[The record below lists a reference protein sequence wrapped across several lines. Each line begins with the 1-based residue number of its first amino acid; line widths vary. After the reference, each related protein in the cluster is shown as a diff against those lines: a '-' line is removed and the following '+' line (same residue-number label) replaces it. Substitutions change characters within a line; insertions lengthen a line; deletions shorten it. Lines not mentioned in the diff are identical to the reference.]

1 MEFAAMLK
9 RLFGFPSRSNRMVVD
24 ALYGEIVAAA
34 RQPVLYSDWD
44 VPDTPLGRYEMMA
57 LHLFLLLHRLR
68 AEKGP
73 VRDVA
78 QELTDEFFKEVE
90 HSIRELGVGD
100 MGVPKRMK
108 KLARMFYGRVGAYDA
123 ALNANDAA
131 ALAAALARNVRPD
144 AESWPQ
150 AADLAAYA
158 FAARD
163 ALARQPAETFVSGS
177 LAFPQPGEPR
187 DGEAA

>member
-1 MEFAAMLK
+1 MLK
-9 RLFGFPSRSNRMVVD
+9 RLFGFPSRSNRIVVD

-34 RQPVLYSDWD
+34 RQPVLYSAWQ
-44 VPDTPLGRYEMMA
+44 VPDTPLGRYEMVA

-68 AEKGP
+68 GEEGP
-73 VRDVA
+73 VRAVA

-123 ALNANDAA
+123 ALDGDDAD

-144 AESWPQ
+144 AEAWPQ
-150 AADLAAYA
+150 AASLARYA

-163 ALARQPAETFVSGS
+163 ALAGQPAEAFVAGRLS
-177 LAFPQPGEPR
+177 FPQPSDALQGET
-187 DGEAA
+187 A

>member
-1 MEFAAMLK
+1 MLK
-9 RLFGFPSRSNRMVVD
+9 RLFGFSGRSNRLVVQ

-34 RQPVLYSDWD
+34 RQPLLYSDWG

-68 AEKGP
+68 REEGV

-123 ALNANDAA
+123 ALDADDSA
-131 ALAAALARNVRPD
+131 ALAAALTRNVRPEV
-144 AESWPQ
+144 ESWPQ
-150 AADLAAYA
+150 SAELAGYV

-163 ALARQPAETFVSGS
+163 ALAQQETEAFVTGR
-177 LAFPQPGEPR
+177 LNFPRPDRASQ
-187 DGEAA
+187 GEAA

>member
-1 MEFAAMLK
+1 MLR
-9 RLFGFPSRSNRMVVD
+9 RLFGLPNRSNRLVVD

-34 RQPVLYSDWD
+34 RQPLLYSEWQ

-68 AEKGP
+68 AEQGAA
-73 VRDVA
+73 RDVA

-90 HSIRELGVGD
+90 HSIRELGIGD

-123 ALNANDAA
+123 ALDADDA
-131 ALAAALARNVRPD
+131 TALAAALTRNIRPD
-144 AESWPQ
+144 TDAWPQ
-150 AADLAAYA
+150 AQSLAAYV

-163 ALARQPAETFVSGS
+163 ALAGQPAEGFVAGR
-177 LAFPQPGEPR
+177 LAFPSADRAPH
-187 DGEAA
+187 GEAA

>member
-1 MEFAAMLK
+1 MLK
-9 RLFGFPSRSNRMVVD
+9 RLFGFPGRSNRMVVE

-34 RQPVLYSDWD
+34 RQPVLYSDWQ
-44 VPDTPLGRYEMMA
+44 VPDTPLGRYEMLA
-57 LHLFLLLHRLR
+57 LHLFLILHRLR
-68 AEKGP
+68 AETGT

-90 HSIRELGVGD
+90 HSIRELGIGD

-108 KLARMFYGRVGAYDA
+108 KLARMFYGRVGAYDGALDADDPA
-123 ALNANDAA
+123 AMAA
-131 ALAAALARNVRPD
+131 ALTRNVRPE

-163 ALARQPAETFVSGS
+163 ALAQQPAESFVAGS
-177 LAFPQPGEPR
+177 LTFPRPEDAGR
-187 DGEAA
+187 GEAA